1 LQGAL
6 GGRAQEKT
14 SSVLLRQ
21 YLDSFSAAL
30 LETKEYDD
38 PKSFTN
44 PLARS
49 KEQDTNYREFTA

>member
-1 LQGAL
+1 LQAAL
-6 GGRAQEKT
+6 GRRAQEKA

-38 PKSFTN
+38 PKSFID

-49 KEQDTNYREFTA
+49 EEQDTNYREFTA